1 MMVNIM
7 STINET
13 AYKGN
18 QTSLGKGVPY
28 IYWINFGK
36 NLTLKPGESYEVI
49 NKLDNTDYTF
59 I

>member
-1 MMVNIM
+1 M